1 MGALG
6 TRRFERLM
14 ETMLTNDN
22 LGGLNGSPFSIRNP
36 DRVYYEEYYTQLPHV
51 NAVLFGSETKDFGS
65 IADGNEEAEEVT
77 VTGAALGD
85 FALASLSIDAIDL
98 AITAEVTAANTVT
111 VVVLNNTGGALD
123 LGSATLS
130 VQVIKA
136 GNLGSN
142 AQVNPNFQILGTNA
156 SSDDVT
162 FAATTAGILL
172 QPDGADG
179 DQLVVAPHLDTNQTA
194 WTSTKWGTENQLQW
208 ECCIRT
214 DASDIDDTTFWSGLK
229 LTSTPT
235 MATDAN
241 QAYFIYGAEDD
252 DAGALTTNANLHFV
266 YSVAGT
272 DFITDL
278 GITVAAATN
287 YRLGIQIDSSRKI
300 SCFVD
305 GEQYNLVRSATAGG
319 AAAQT
324 QKGADKS
331 LALTNDIDFIP
342 YVGIMNQAATQ
353 RDMVLYYQKMSRI
366 LFE

>member
-1 MGALG
+1 MGN
-6 TRRFERLM
+6 RRLSTSRL
-14 ETMLTNDN
+14 EAVLDNLLTNEN
-22 LGGLNGSPFSIRNP
+22 LGGLNGSPFSIKNP
-36 DRVYYEEYYTQLPHV
+36 DRVYYEEYYTQLPQV

-98 AITAEVTAANTVT
+98 VLTAEVTAANTVT

-156 SSDDVT
+156 SDDDVT
-162 FAATTAGILL
+162 FATTTAGLLL

-179 DQLVVAPHLDTNQTA
+179 DQLVVAPHLDTSQTA
-194 WTSTKWGTENQLQW
+194 WTGTLWGTENQLQW

-214 DASDIDDTTFWSGLK
+214 DAADIDDTTIWSGLK
-229 LTSTPT
+229 LTNTPT

-241 QAYFIYGAEDD
+241 QAYFIYGA
-252 DAGALTTNANLHFV
+252 
-266 YSVAGT
+266 
-272 DFITDL
+272 
-278 GITVAAATN
+278 
-287 YRLGIQIDSSRKI
+287 
-300 SCFVD
+300 
-305 GEQYNLVRSATAGG
+305 
-319 AAAQT
+319 
-324 QKGADKS
+324 DK
-331 LALTNDIDFIP
+331 
-342 YVGIMNQAATQ
+342 
-353 RDMVLYYQKMSRI
+353 R
-366 LFE
+366 

>member
-14 ETMLTNDN
+14 ETMLSNDN
-22 LGGLNGSPFSIRNP
+22 LGGLNGSPFSIKDP
-36 DRVYYEEYYTQLPHV
+36 DRVYYEEYYTQLPQV

-98 AITAEVTAANTVT
+98 VITAEVTAANTVT

-156 SSDDVT
+156 SDDDVT
-162 FAATTAGILL
+162 FATTTAGLL
-172 QPDGADG
+172 LIPDGADG
-179 DQLVVAPHLDTNQTA
+179 DQLIVAPHLDTNQTA
-194 WTSTKWGTENQLQW
+194 WTGTLWGTENQLQW

-214 DASDIDDTTFWSGLK
+214 DAADIDDTTIWAGLK
-229 LTSTPT
+229 LTNTQAY
-235 MATDAN
+235 ATDDD
-241 QAYFIYGAEDD
+241 QAYFVYGAEDD

-266 YSVAGT
+266 YSAGGT
-272 DFITDL
+272 DYITDL
-278 GITVAAATN
+278 NITVAAATN
-287 YRLGIQIDSSRKI
+287 YRLGIQIDSSRQV

-305 GEQYNLVRSATAGG
+305 GEQYNLVQSATAGG
-319 AAAQT
+319 NIAGT
-324 QKGADKS
+324 QKGAVKS
-331 LALTNDIDFIP
+331 LALRDNIDFIP
-342 YVGIMNQAATQ
+342 YVGIMNQAATA
-353 RDMVLYYQKMSRI
+353 RDMVLFYQKMSRI